1 MSPSPR
7 FRTLS
12 KSDSDL
18 GDSYL
23 RFVCAYDTQIEK
35 LKKEKWI
42 PKGAW
47 EGVSLTD
54 REPTK
59 ALVIPQGY
67 DQSTVVFLM
76 KTGLKT
82 FALHEGLRKAFS
94 FDGAKTKLLSLEIER
109 LKEKDEERVAN
120 AVGNLLVLSTYEPT
134 KFGKKAAK
142 KSDAPKGKSYDVA
155 VKSGSKFSKLGPVLE
170 MGLAQAKA
178 ANLVRTLAELPGNEL
193 GPKAYRAKV
202 EKLAKQW
209 KVGYEFLDQKK
220 LEKRGANGFLA
231 VVRSTPNGENGIV
244 HLHYKPK
251 GKSSGRKV
259 ALVGKGLCFDTGGY
273 NIKVGEGMNEMHRD
287 MTGSAVTLALF
298 GLLVESGSKDEI
310 HAYMALAENLISPT
324 AYRPNDV
331 VVASNGVS
339 IEVVDTDAEGRMA
352 LSDTLVLA
360 CESNPDIVVDF
371 ATLTGAVIRA
381 LDTRRS
387 GVFSNSDD
395 LRDLAVRCGDETGER
410 AWGFPIG
417 DDYWDPI
424 SSDIADVR
432 QCATS
437 NCCDHIYAA
446 TFLSAFVKPEIP
458 WLHVDL
464 ASESNKGGLGLSA
477 KDVTGFGIRL
487 VQSVLNEFKPK
498 KK

>member
-1 MSPSPR
+1 MSLSPR
-7 FRTLS
+7 FRSFS

-23 RFVCAYDTQIEK
+23 RLICAYDTQIEK

-42 PKGAW
+42 PKSAW
-47 EGVSLTD
+47 DAVSLTD

-59 ALVIPQGY
+59 ALVIPHGY

-76 KTGLKT
+76 KSGLKT
-82 FALHEGLRKAFS
+82 FALHDGLRKAFS
-94 FDGAKTKLLSLEIER
+94 FDGSKTKLLMLEIEL

-120 AVGNLLVLSTYEPT
+120 AIGNLLVLSTYEPM
-134 KFGKKAAK
+134 KFGKKAK
-142 KSDAPKGKSYDVA
+142 KKEVASGKPYDVV
-155 VKSGSKFSKLGPVLE
+155 VKSGMKFAKLSSIFE

-202 EKLAKQW
+202 EKMAKQW
-209 KVGYEFLDQKK
+209 KVGYKFFDQKM

-251 GKSSGRKV
+251 GKANRRI

-360 CESNPDIVVDF
+360 CESNPDVVVDF

-381 LDTRRS
+381 LDTKRS
-387 GVFSNSDD
+387 GVFSNSDE
-395 LRDLAVRCGDETGER
+395 LRELAVRCGDEVGER

-498 KK
+498 KKS